1 MTRKELHCFMAVY
14 THGSISKAAERLY
27 MAQPSLTRIIKKIEQ
42 EADAMLFKRTSD
54 GLTPTAAGEIYHH
67 NAQQMLDIY
76 RQLEQSMSSISQE
89 NRGKLTV
96 GTTFFLG
103 SIVLPVI
110 IREFTRTYPNIEIT
124 IIEGTSWEI
133 KAEIAK
139 GAVDVGIIH
148 LPVEDKNIQTLVMGQ
163 ERFYLAVPPEDAIN
177 LMAYQKEDDKLPY
190 IDLNLVKHRPFI
202 LTHPG
207 QRAREEAMRI
217 CAEAGFEPNV
227 QYVTKN
233 LQTAANLVSMGI
245 GFSIIPSSYLL
256 SFNGHTIPNY
266 YNIEETYH
274 PEWPLAVIY
283 SKTLHPTKSF
293 DAFVALCKEVLPP
306 IYNY

>member
-1 MTRKELHCFMAVY
+1 MTRKELQGFMAVY
-14 THGSISKAAERLY
+14 EYGSISKAAERLY

-42 EADAMLFKRTSD
+42 DTGNELFKRTND
-54 GLTPTAAGEIYHH
+54 GLKPTAAGELYRHS
-67 NAQQMLDIY
+67 AQQMMDIY
-76 RQLEQSMSSISQE
+76 HQMDQAMSSINAE

-110 IREFTRTYPNIEIT
+110 LHEFKRTYPNIAIT

-133 KAEIAK
+133 KSEIAK

-148 LPVEDKNIQTLVMGQ
+148 LPVEDKNIETIVLGQ

-177 LMAYQKEDDKLPY
+177 LTAYQKEDNRLPY
-190 IDLNLVKHRPFI
+190 IDLSLVKNRPFI

-217 CAEAGFEPNV
+217 CQEAGFEPSV
-227 QYVTKN
+227 QYTTKN
-233 LQTAANLVSMGI
+233 LQTAANLVSIGI

-256 SFNGHTIPNY
+256 TFNNHSLPNY
-266 YNIEETYH
+266 YNIEEAYH

-283 SKTLHPTKSF
+283 AKTIRPTKSF
-293 DAFVALCKEVLPP
+293 DAFVSLCKEVLPP